1 MVMCLNL
8 TFLCNHFGDQLEI
21 GVKLSKPKEVAVIM
35 KQDNNP
41 LLYRMDTDR
50 YYLLS
55 TAHRTALQSY
65 EPRAP
70 PPRALRTWIEFLTG
84 KGFIY

>member
-1 MVMCLNL
+1 
-8 TFLCNHFGDQLEI
+8 
-21 GVKLSKPKEVAVIM
+21 M
-35 KQDNNP
+35 KRKKNP
-41 LLYRMDTDR
+41 LLYRMDTRR

-70 PPRALRTWIEFLTG
+70 PFLTG